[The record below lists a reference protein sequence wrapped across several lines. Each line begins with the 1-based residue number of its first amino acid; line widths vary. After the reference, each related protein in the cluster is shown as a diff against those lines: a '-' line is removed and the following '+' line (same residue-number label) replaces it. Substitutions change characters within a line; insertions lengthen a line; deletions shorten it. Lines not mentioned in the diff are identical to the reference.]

1 MLSESQAVT
10 TLVVTDIDE
19 AKRFY
24 GEQLGLKLLEETPAG
39 CRYGAGK
46 GSQLTIRRGQPPA
59 GGLTVMHF
67 EVDDIEVVVRGLI
80 AHGVTFE
87 EYETPKTIDFIAQFG
102 PNRGA
107 WFKDPAGN
115 VIGLRQGA
123 VPGDTVVA

>member
-1 MLSESQAVT
+1 MLSDCLAVT

-24 GEQLGLKLLEETPAG
+24 QEQLGLRLLEETPAG
-39 CRYGAGK
+39 CRFGAGK

-67 EVDDIEVVVRGLI
+67 EVDDIEAAVHDLTSR
-80 AHGVTFE
+80 GVTFE
-87 EYETPKTIDFIAQFG
+87 EYETPKTVNFIAQFG

-115 VIGLRQGA
+115 VLGLRQGA
-123 VPGDTVVA
+123 VPGAG

>member
-1 MLSESQAVT
+1 
-10 TLVVTDIDE
+10 VVTDIDE

-24 GEQLGLKLLEETPAG
+24 QEQLGLRLLEETPAG
-39 CRYGAGK
+39 CRFGAGK

-67 EVDDIEVVVRGLI
+67 EVDDIEAAVRDLT
-80 AHGVTFE
+80 ARGVPFE
-87 EYETPKTIDFIAQFG
+87 EYETPKTVNFIAQFG

-115 VIGLRQGA
+115 VLGLRQGA
-123 VPGDTVVA
+123 VPGA